1 MFARGHIYALFLAFA
16 LVALALSTARPSR
29 GASPEARHL
38 VRSGETL
45 WSIASARYAG
55 DPRAATAARPPSATS
70 ANTATPTAGRRIKAR
85 PPAPTRRAAGG

>member
-1 MFARGHIYALFLAFA
+1 MFARTHIYALLLALA
-16 LVALALSTARPSR
+16 LVTLALSTARPSR

-55 DPRAATAARPPSATS
+55 DPREAIW
-70 ANTATPTAGRRIKAR
+70 RIEQR
-85 PPAPTRRAAGG
+85 NGLTGEPLQPGTVLFLPQ

>member
-1 MFARGHIYALFLAFA
+1 MFARSHIYALLLAFA
-16 LVALALSTARPSR
+16 LVALALSTAHPSR

-55 DPRAATAARPPSATS
+55 DPRAAIW
-70 ANTATPTAGRRIKAR
+70 RIQQR
-85 PPAPTRRAAGG
+85 NGLTGEQLQPGTVLYLPQ

>member
-1 MFARGHIYALFLAFA
+1 MFVRGHIYALFLAFA

-45 WSIASARYAG
+45 WSIASARYVAG
-55 DPRAATAARPPSATS
+55 SLAGGTSPRAFR
-70 ANTATPTAGRRIKAR
+70 
-85 PPAPTRRAAGG
+85 

>member
-55 DPRAATAARPPSATS
+55 DPRAAIW
-70 ANTATPTAGRRIKAR
+70 RIEQR
-85 PPAPTRRAAGG
+85 NGLTGGPLQPGTVLYLPQ

>member
-1 MFARGHIYALFLAFA
+1 MFGHTHIYALLLAFA

-38 VRSGETL
+38 VRSGESL

-55 DPRAATAARPPSATS
+55 DPRAAIW
-70 ANTATPTAGRRIKAR
+70 RIEQR
-85 PPAPTRRAAGG
+85 NGLTGEPLQPGTVLYLPQ